1 MHGSFCG
8 GTSSPS
14 LASLSAIPAPGRAAA
29 TPTGTWSLHALNS
42 LLRRTSNSDPCPSMK
57 RPLGGRFR
65 SPSGLSLTDESV
77 SMGALSTIPSVTTVV
92 GDAVMPKATYFV
104 QECPTCGRRLQIRV
118 EYLGKR
124 MACQHCRGQFEAAD
138 PAAHRP
144 SDSSVLMARAEELLS
159 SSKANPSRG

>member
-1 MHGSFCG
+1 
-8 GTSSPS
+8 
-14 LASLSAIPAPGRAAA
+14 
-29 TPTGTWSLHALNS
+29 
-42 LLRRTSNSDPCPSMK
+42 
-57 RPLGGRFR
+57 
-65 SPSGLSLTDESV
+65 
-77 SMGALSTIPSVTTVV
+77 
-92 GDAVMPKATYFV
+92 MPKATYFV

-159 SSKANPSRG
+159 SSKANPTRG